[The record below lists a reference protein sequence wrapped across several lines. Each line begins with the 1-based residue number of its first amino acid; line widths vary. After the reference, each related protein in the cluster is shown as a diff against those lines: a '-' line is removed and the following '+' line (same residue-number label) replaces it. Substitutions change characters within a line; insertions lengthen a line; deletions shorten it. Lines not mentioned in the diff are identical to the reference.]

1 MSVCPLTMK
10 DCPGPENCFPATSLL
25 RPDLPKE
32 HAICPI
38 VCACDCLVALASLSD
53 MMLSKSGVN
62 QEQKQVQIP
71 DADSDEA
78 VRNEFIEKVIQPDQ
92 EVR

>member
-1 MSVCPLTMK
+1 
-10 DCPGPENCFPATSLL
+10 
-25 RPDLPKE
+25 
-32 HAICPI
+32 
-38 VCACDCLVALASLSD
+38 